1 VSRRLGLAAVACCLP
16 LIAAC
21 GSMQDAMGLS
31 KRSPDEFAVVRRQP
45 LIIPPDYG
53 LRPPQPGE
61 VGPQLATAGDRTR
74 AALTGRDAPASAA
87 AADGLLAEPATTGRA
102 PSEGEAALITRAGGQ
117 AAGSGPSLAERVL
130 AAPAGSAGAADGAL
144 DVLSRAQTPIEDL
157 QE

>member
-1 VSRRLGLAAVACCLP
+1 VSRRLGLAAVAFCLP

-61 VGPQLATAGDRTR
+61 VGPQVATAGDRTR
-74 AALTGRDAPASAA
+74 AALTGREAQPGAA
-87 AADGLLAEPATTGRA
+87 AADGLLADPLPAGRA
-102 PSEGEAALITRAGGQ
+102 PSEGEAALISRAGGQ
-117 AAGSGPSLAERVL
+117 GAASGPSLVERVL
-130 AAPAGSAGAADGAL
+130 AAPAASDGAVDGAL
-144 DVLSRAQTPIEDL
+144 DVLGREQTPIETL

>member
-1 VSRRLGLAAVACCLP
+1 MSRRLGLAAVAFCLP

-61 VGPQLATAGDRTR
+61 VGPQVATAGDRTR
-74 AALTGRDAPASAA
+74 AALTGRDAPAGTT
-87 AADGLLAEPATTGRA
+87 AADGLLAEPLPSGRA
-102 PSEGEAALITRAGGQ
+102 PSQGEAALLSRAGQ
-117 AAGSGPSLAERVL
+117 AAASGPSLAERVL
-130 AAPAGSAGAADGAL
+130 AAPAASDGTLEVL
-144 DVLSRAQTPIEDL
+144 DRAQTPIEDL